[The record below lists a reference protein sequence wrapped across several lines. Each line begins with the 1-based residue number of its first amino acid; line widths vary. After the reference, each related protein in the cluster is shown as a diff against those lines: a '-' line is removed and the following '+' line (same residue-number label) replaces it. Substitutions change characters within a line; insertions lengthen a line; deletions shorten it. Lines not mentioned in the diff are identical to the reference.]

1 MDNNTI
7 KEFIKGKRL
16 AAIDYGR
23 KRVGFAVCD
32 EFHVTVNPR
41 HTFFLEDKNFWE
53 DLSNELIKENVSAI
67 VVGVPYREEP
77 EKNELIKEIICFIDE
92 LKQKI
97 TIPVYEFD
105 ENFSSKEA
113 MLTMINIGKKKKQRA
128 TKTNID
134 KIAAAIILRNFL
146 KEIEG

>member
-1 MDNNTI
+1 M
-7 KEFIKGKRL
+7 
-16 AAIDYGR
+16 
-23 KRVGFAVCD
+23 
-32 EFHVTVNPR
+32 
-41 HTFFLEDKNFWE
+41 
-53 DLSNELIKENVSAI
+53 
-67 VVGVPYREEP
+67 
-77 EKNELIKEIICFIDE
+77 IKEIICFIDE